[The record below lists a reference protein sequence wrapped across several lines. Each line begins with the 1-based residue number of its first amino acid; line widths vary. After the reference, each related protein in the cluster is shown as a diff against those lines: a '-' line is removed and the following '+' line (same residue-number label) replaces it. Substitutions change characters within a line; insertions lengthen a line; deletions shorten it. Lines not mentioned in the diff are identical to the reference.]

1 VWCKY
6 KCKAH
11 KRPKR
16 NKAHEKEC
24 KGARKEKLNFDFDDD
39 DDDDGGKVKLKCGG
53 DCSMDGKSNLP
64 IKPDSSSPDFLRHVQ
79 AALKRHRPLGTIYSL
94 FSSIF
99 HLLGLG
105 FLI

>member
-39 DDDDGGKVKLKCGG
+39 DDDDGGKGSVW
-53 DCSMDGKSNLP
+53 
-64 IKPDSSSPDFLRHVQ
+64 
-79 AALKRHRPLGTIYSL
+79 
-94 FSSIF
+94 
-99 HLLGLG
+99 
-105 FLI
+105 